1 LHADLENLYS
11 LHLMTTEEWKD
22 HLKVIYHPLLSNS
35 YSNKIKYE
43 KNFKEIQD
51 VLDAQQAL
59 LV

>member
-1 LHADLENLYS
+1 
-11 LHLMTTEEWKD
+11 MTTEEWKD